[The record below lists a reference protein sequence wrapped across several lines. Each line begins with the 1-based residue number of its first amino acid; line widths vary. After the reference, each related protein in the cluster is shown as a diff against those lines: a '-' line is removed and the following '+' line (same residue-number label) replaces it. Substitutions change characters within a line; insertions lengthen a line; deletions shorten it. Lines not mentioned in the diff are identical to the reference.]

1 MNFANHGD
9 KNHAM
14 LAADS
19 DSVVL
24 LALKNVPVV
33 IEGTKGWGRAD

>member
-1 MNFANHGD
+1 MIFAHHDDFLFGD

-24 LALKNVPVV
+24 LALK
-33 IEGTKGWGRAD
+33 TCR

>member
-24 LALKNVPVV
+24 LALK
-33 IEGTKGWGRAD
+33 TCR